1 MNTELYSVHN
11 RRFRHRVNHQVRVQG
26 DNLQGLTLNL
36 SMRGARIVTR
46 QPMRRHFLLRLEL
59 DDQPLVVDAERVWE
73 EPLGGGNRVFGVR
86 FMPAPE
92 QQAIL
97 LNWLESQAS

>member
-11 RRFRHRVNHQVRVQG
+11 RRFRHRVNHQVKVQG

-46 QPMRRHFLLRLEL
+46 QPMRRHFLLRLAL
-59 DDQPLVVDAERVWE
+59 DDQPLVVDAETVWE
-73 EPLGGGNRVFGVR
+73 EPLGGRNRV
-86 FMPAPE
+86 
-92 QQAIL
+92 
-97 LNWLESQAS
+97 S